1 MRTARFLAAGLFLL
15 SSITLFTGC
24 SGEVV
29 SPDADMTEEADPAL
43 TDDPTMIDEET
54 DDGDV
59 LN

>member
-15 SSITLFTGC
+15 SSMTLFTGC

-29 SPDADMTEEADPAL
+29 SPDANMTEEDDPAL
-43 TDDPTMIDEET
+43 TDDSTMIEET